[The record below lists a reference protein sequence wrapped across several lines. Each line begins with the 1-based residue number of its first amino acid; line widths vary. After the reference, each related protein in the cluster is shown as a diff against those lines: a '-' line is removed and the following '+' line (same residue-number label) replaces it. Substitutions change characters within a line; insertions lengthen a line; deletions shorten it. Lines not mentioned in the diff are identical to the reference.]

1 MTTSAQSV
9 LLRVVGTLQDAS
21 AVRWATNELV
31 RYLNDGQRDITV
43 YRPDATATTAT
54 LTCVSGTRQTLPAAA
69 SKLIDIVRNV
79 ATTSDKQVV
88 RKVNRQMLDSI
99 SPSWH
104 VATASVNISNYMY
117 DPIDPRVFYVY
128 PPATTLAQL
137 STVYSAYPTD
147 ITEPADNA
155 LYTTVSGNISVA
167 DIFAN
172 ALADYILFR
181 AFSKDAES
189 SANAGRA
196 QAHYA
201 LYTTALSTELRGT
214 TSIAPST
221 SGAPNHG

>member
-1 MTTSAQSV
+1 
-9 LLRVVGTLQDAS
+9 
-21 AVRWATNELV
+21 
-31 RYLNDGQRDITV
+31 
-43 YRPDATATTAT
+43 
-54 LTCVSGTRQTLPAAA
+54 
-69 SKLIDIVRNV
+69 
-79 ATTSDKQVV
+79 
-88 RKVNRQMLDSI
+88 MLDSI

-155 LYTTVSGNISVA
+155 LYTAVSGNISVA

-189 SANAGRA
+189 TANASRA

-201 LYTTALSTELRGT
+201 LCT

>member
-1 MTTSAQSV
+1 MTTTAQSV
-9 LLRVVGTLQDAS
+9 ILRVVTTLQDAS

-31 RYLNDGQRDITV
+31 RYLNDGQRDIIV

-54 LTCVSGTRQTLPAAA
+54 LTCVSGTRQTLPAAGA
-69 SKLIDIVRNV
+69 KLFDIVRNV

-88 RKVNRQMLDSI
+88 RKVNRQMLDTLT
-99 SPSWH
+99 PGWH
-104 VATASVNISNYMY
+104 VETASVNILNYMY
-117 DPIDPRVFYVY
+117 DPIDPKVFYVY
-128 PPATTLAQL
+128 PPATTAAQL

-147 ITEPADNA
+147 VTEPADNA
-155 LYTTVSGNISVA
+155 VYTAITGNISVA

-172 ALADYILFR
+172 ALADYVLFR
-181 AFSKDAES
+181 AFSKDAEA
-189 SANAGRA
+189 SANSARA